1 VDIDEYQYME
11 YGLTMDVRYQMLAAA
26 RGAEFRR
33 QAQAR
38 GLRSMVS
45 TCREWVLGIIPV
57 TRRCEETC

>member
-1 VDIDEYQYME
+1 
-11 YGLTMDVRYQMLAAA
+11 MDVRYQMLAAA

-38 GLRSMVS
+38 GLRSMVA